1 MEAED
6 LLYYNQP
13 PIAIDNAKR
22 ERIYSVVASGKS
34 KQYLGKSMS
43 IEDAQKLTDEE
54 IETLHD
60 RYSSLL
66 GSKLVKNLGQV
77 IVKLYSNTVSKY
89 LPVDEEKLRH
99 ELEDNPLINNTLGS
113 VCCNL
118 YYKFGPL
125 LAPVAVALITFNN
138 LISVPLIDN
147 GSESRGENSDE
158 KTQKPGA
165 G

>member
-6 LLYYNQP
+6 LLYNQP

-54 IETLHD
+54 VKTLHD
-60 RYSSLL
+60 RYSSIL
-66 GSKLVKNLGQV
+66 GSKLVRNFGQV

-89 LPVDEEKLRH
+89 LPVDEEKQRH
-99 ELEDNPLINNTLGS
+99 ELEDNPLINNSLGS

-125 LAPVAVALITFNN
+125 LAPVVVALITFNN

-158 KTQKPGA
+158 TKTSRTG
-165 G
+165 

>member
-6 LLYYNQP
+6 LLFNQH

-34 KQYLGKSMS
+34 KQYLGKTMS
-43 IEDAQKLTDEE
+43 IEDAQKLTDDEVE
-54 IETLHD
+54 ALHE

-77 IVKLYSNTVSKY
+77 IVKLYSNTISKY
-89 LPVDEEKLRH
+89 IIPVDEENLRH
-99 ELEDNPLINNTLGS
+99 ELEDNPLINNSLGS

-125 LAPVAVALITFNN
+125 LAPVVVALITFNN
-138 LISVPLIDN
+138 LISVPLINN
-147 GSESRGENSDE
+147 GSESRSENSNETE
-158 KTQKPGA
+158 KPR
-165 G
+165 

>member
-6 LLYYNQP
+6 LLYNQP

-43 IEDAQKLTDEE
+43 IEDVQKLTDEE

-66 GSKLVKNLGQV
+66 GSKLVKNFGQV
-77 IVKLYSNTVSKY
+77 IVKLFSNTISKY

-113 VCCNL
+113 FCCNL

-125 LAPVAVALITFNN
+125 LAPVVVALITFDN

-147 GSESRGENSDE
+147 GSKSRSENSDE
-158 KTQKPGA
+158 TKKPGES
-165 G
+165 